1 MTLFKSPP
9 SHLALTGL
17 YQIKS
22 YMLYTP
28 ITPSLAI
35 SLLSGILRGS
45 WTSDKKVLMVLKC
58 MISYD
63 GCISYGNSN
72 PPTSPFRMNRSN
84 PMYSNY
90 SASPSGSGSGLG
102 STSPRRRLRG
112 ASVSNDNDNDNYN
125 SYNSYNK
132 TKTRLPPGFLAHKP
146 KPTPIG
152 EMALWELESRYSRN
166 ARVLGAAA
174 AAAAAGVRSSNNAPS
189 FSPSSSSPFSPSFSF
204 SSSSPS
210 TSSYIQRLTAEQAA
224 IEEQLVEVHGMEVIS
239 ARLRNTR
246 IGDGGAGAIGGGG
259 AGGFGG
265 GAGGFGGGGGGGGDQ
280 KDIIGGIG
288 GSSSSSTPNSIDAKK
303 RALANFGS
311 TAPPSHIGML
321 GMEEAIAIERR
332 AQLHD
337 LQRKHRLEQKK
348 VDHGY
353 PSRTQVMSREER
365 ERRVWAF
372 MNYKPTES
380 DLEDEE
386 EEEDEEG
393 EGEDGEGEGMDED
406 GEDDPSTW
414 FEDDQDDGRKGQNIV
429 EADEMDMDGL
439 RNVIRV
445 MDPNQLR
452 YGTFYQPRDD

>member
-1 MTLFKSPP
+1 MS
-9 SHLALTGL
+9 S
-17 YQIKS
+17 
-22 YMLYTP
+22 
-28 ITPSLAI
+28 
-35 SLLSGILRGS
+35 
-45 WTSDKKVLMVLKC
+45 
-58 MISYD
+58 
-63 GCISYGNSN
+63 

-90 SASPSGSGSGLG
+90 SNSNYSPSPSGSGSGSGSG

-112 ASVSNDNDNDNYN
+112 ASISNDNDNSNN
-125 SYNSYNK
+125 SNPPYSSNHK

-146 KPTPIG
+146 KQVPIG

-174 AAAAAGVRSSNNAPS
+174 AAAGVRSSNNAPS
-189 FSPSSSSPFSPSFSF
+189 SSSS
-204 SSSSPS
+204 SSSS
-210 TSSYIQRLTAEQAA
+210 SSYIHRLTAEQAA

-246 IGDGGAGAIGGGG
+246 IGDGGAIGGGGGGGGGGFGGGG
-259 AGGFGG
+259 AGGF
-265 GAGGFGGGGGGGGDQ
+265 GGGGGGGDQ

-288 GSSSSSTPNSIDAKK
+288 GSSSSSSPNSIDAKK

-332 AQLHD
+332 AHLHD

-386 EEEDEEG
+386 EEEEEEEEG
-393 EGEDGEGEGMDED
+393 EGEDGEGGEGEGMDED
-406 GEDDPSTW
+406 GEGEGEDDPSTW

-452 YGTFYQPRDD
+452 YGTFYEPRDD